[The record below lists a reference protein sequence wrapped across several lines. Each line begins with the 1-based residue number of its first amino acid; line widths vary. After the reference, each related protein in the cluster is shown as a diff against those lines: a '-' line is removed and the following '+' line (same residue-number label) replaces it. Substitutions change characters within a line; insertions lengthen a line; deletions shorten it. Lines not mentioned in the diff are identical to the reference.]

1 MYVRVHAEGR
11 VLHIF
16 SLSELKE
23 QVVSFSRFNSACMSI
38 RSSLGQKKRQR
49 GKFWLEVH
57 VHLQKCLVF
66 SKPVF
71 IGFGKTAIEAVIDD
85 FGLGNALSTSTYTLV
100 MSLVNERNTVKLF

>member
-49 GKFWLEVH
+49 GKF
-57 VHLQKCLVF
+57 
-66 SKPVF
+66 
-71 IGFGKTAIEAVIDD
+71 
-85 FGLGNALSTSTYTLV
+85 
-100 MSLVNERNTVKLF
+100 